1 MSERDGLKVAK
12 RIWVDP
18 HKQLR
23 NHKPITGSVETAGTK
38 KALYTGAFIAL
49 TIIVSNDSPGAV
61 WFESYDGDAKVVGR
75 GTLAANEVRPL
86 TNIWLPFDSS
96 VEVNSNA
103 TTTIFTF
110 GGFTP

>member
-1 MSERDGLKVAK
+1 MSEKEGLRIAK

-23 NHKPITGSVETAGTK
+23 NRKPITGSVETAGTK

-61 WFESYDGDAKVVGR
+61 WFEIYDGDSKIIGR

-96 VEVNSNA
+96 VEVNSNSA
-103 TTTIFTF
+103 TTIYTF

>member
-1 MSERDGLKVAK
+1 MSEREGLKVAK

-23 NHKPITGSVETAGTK
+23 NRKPITGSVETAGTK

-61 WFESYDGDAKVVGR
+61 WFEIYDGDAKVIGR
-75 GTLAANEVRPL
+75 GTLAANEVRLL
-86 TNIWLPFDSS
+86 TNIWLPFDLS

>member
-1 MSERDGLKVAK
+1 MSEREGLKVAK

-23 NHKPITGSVETAGTK
+23 NRKPISGSVETAGTK
-38 KALYTGAFIAL
+38 KALYTGAYIAL

-61 WFESYDGDAKVVGR
+61 WFEIYDGDAKVIGR

>member
-1 MSERDGLKVAK
+1 MSEKEGLRIAK

-23 NHKPITGSVETAGTK
+23 NRKPITGSLETAGTK

-61 WFESYDGDAKVVGR
+61 WFEIHDGDAKVIGR

-86 TNIWLPFDSS
+86 TNIWLPFDNS

>member
-1 MSERDGLKVAK
+1 MSEREGLKVAK

-23 NHKPITGSVETAGTK
+23 NRKPITGSVETAGTK
-38 KALYTGAFIAL
+38 KALYTGTFIAL
-49 TIIVSNDSPGAV
+49 TIVVSNDSPGAV
-61 WFESYDGDAKVVGR
+61 WFEIYDGDAKVIGR

-86 TNIWLPFDSS
+86 TNLWLPFNRS

>member
-1 MSERDGLKVAK
+1 MSDKEGLKIAK

-23 NHKPITGSVETAGTK
+23 NRKPITGTVDTGGTK
-38 KALYTGAFIAL
+38 KALFTGAYIAL
-49 TIIVSNDSPGAV
+49 TVVVSNDSAGPV
-61 WFESYDGDAKVVGR
+61 WFEIYDGDTKIAGR
-75 GTLAANEVRPL
+75 GTLAANAVRTL
-86 TNIWLPFDSS
+86 TDIWIPFDKS
-96 VEVNSNA
+96 VEVNSDA

>member
-1 MSERDGLKVAK
+1 MSEREGLKVAK

-23 NHKPITGSVETAGTK
+23 NRKPIAGSVETAGTK

-61 WFESYDGDAKVVGR
+61 WFEIYDGDAKVIGR

-86 TNIWLPFDSS
+86 TNIWFPFDHS

>member
-1 MSERDGLKVAK
+1 MSEKEGLRIAK

-23 NHKPITGSVETAGTK
+23 NRKPITGSVETAGTK

-49 TIIVSNDSPGAV
+49 TIVVSNDSPGAV
-61 WFESYDGDAKVVGR
+61 WFEIYDENAKVIGR

-86 TNIWLPFDSS
+86 TNIWLPFDRS

>member
-1 MSERDGLKVAK
+1 MSEKEGLRIAK
-12 RIWVDP
+12 TIWVDP

-23 NHKPITGSVETAGTK
+23 NRKPITGSVETAGTK

-61 WFESYDGDAKVVGR
+61 WFEIYDGDAKVIGR

>member
-1 MSERDGLKVAK
+1 MSEKEGLKVAK

-23 NHKPITGSVETAGTK
+23 NRKPITGSVETAGTK

-61 WFESYDGDAKVVGR
+61 WFEIYDGDAKVIGR
-75 GTLAANEVRPL
+75 GTLTANEVRPL

>member
-1 MSERDGLKVAK
+1 MSEREGLKVAK

-23 NHKPITGSVETAGTK
+23 NRKPISGSVETAGTK

-61 WFESYDGDAKVVGR
+61 WFEIYDGDAKVIGR

-103 TTTIFTF
+103 TTTIFIF